1 MKKLH
6 VYPLLAGLLLVSN
19 LLAQPPERIVLEKIY
34 EPSQKAFTIL
44 IPKGWITEGGIV
56 FWDPMTSGGAGNSIE
71 SKIDFALKK
80 DQKGSV
86 KIHWLPD
93 IYFADTRGMPAAGMF
108 PQGSNYNGM
117 PVLYKMDAS
126 SFLKGNVFP
135 YLHPQIQPLSAETRE
150 LPEIVKLCYD
160 TDNLKQLGSQ
170 YSASVADFIY
180 MEEGVRYK
188 EVAFCILQ
196 DMGPYAGGMWKNR
209 HTVVVRAPEESF
221 EQWEAL
227 FHEIGQSVVLNP
239 KWIREELI
247 GQMNRGS
254 TLIKTM
260 ADVARIEAEMQK
272 AHAETNAEINE
283 QAYLNLTD
291 QEDYVNPYT
300 GEVERGTN
308 QWDYRWVDD
317 LGNVIYTD
325 KQEYNP
331 NLDLE
336 LQMDG
341 FKKSSVNKK

>member
-1 MKKLH
+1 MKKFL
-6 VYPLLAGLLLVSN
+6 GLLVGTGLLVTYS
-19 LLAQPPERIVLEKIY
+19 LYAQPPDKIILQKID
-34 EPSQKAFTIL
+34 EPSQKAFSIL
-44 IPKGWITEGGIV
+44 KPQGWLTEGGIV
-56 FWDPMTSGGAGNSIE
+56 LWDPTASGGAGNSIE

-108 PQGSNYNGM
+108 PEGSNYNGM

-135 YLHPQIQPLSAETRE
+135 YLHPQIQPSSAETRE

-160 TDNLKQLGSQ
+160 TDMLKEMGCQ
-170 YSASVADFIY
+170 YSASVAEFIY
-180 MEEGVRYK
+180 AEEGVRYK
-188 EVAFCILQ
+188 EIAFCILQ
-196 DMGPYAGGMWKNR
+196 DLGPYAGGMWKNR
-209 HTVVVRAPEESF
+209 NTVVVRAPEEYF
-221 EQWEAL
+221 DQWEAL

-239 KWIREELI
+239 RWVRDELT
-247 GQMNRGS
+247 GQMQRGS

-260 ADVARIEAEMQK
+260 ADVARIGEEIQK
-272 AHAETNAEINE
+272 GHARTNADINE

-300 GEVERGTN
+300 HEVERGSN
-308 QWDYRWVDD
+308 QWDHRWVDD

-325 KQEYNP
+325 NEEYNP
-331 NLDLE
+331 NFDLE

-341 FKKSSVNKK
+341 FKRSSVKKK